1 MAGVATVRD
10 FPFVLVAIVPE
21 VSLCF
26 FMFEVGAFLHFRFN
40 KVGVPNGHSPRE
52 PFCNQSLYFLSV
64 ICDGVPYASTTEK
77 RVLVNSNS
85 NSCL

>member
-26 FMFEVGAFLHFRFN
+26 FSIVLAFLPPS
-40 KVGVPNGHSPRE
+40 VAGVATVRDF
-52 PFCNQSLYFLSV
+52 PF
-64 ICDGVPYASTTEK
+64 
-77 RVLVNSNS
+77 VLVAIVPEVSL
-85 NSCL
+85 CFYV